1 MNIMTLGCIHHI
13 QHSKRSIYLR
23 SPAPLNID
31 PFAKINIL
39 LMYNLRHNIW
49 LFIHMNVKV
58 KFVFRKNCND
68 TIDQFGI
75 SMALNT
81 NCLSVKNYHIIYSFC
96 QLISIMNH
104 KNIQATHNDLLILLL
119 LLLLFTNHKSYP
131 PWLPKRFLQ
140 SSCCSELL
148 CSNKIFETGRLFIF
162 CYKWA
167 NPKYCTKERHPL

>member
-1 MNIMTLGCIHHI
+1 MTCTIYILASIVTTNEMNIMTLGCIHHI

-39 LMYNLRHNIW
+39 LMYNLRH
-49 LFIHMNVKV
+49 
-58 KFVFRKNCND
+58 D

-131 PWLPKRFLQ
+131 P
-140 SSCCSELL
+140 
-148 CSNKIFETGRLFIF
+148 
-162 CYKWA
+162 
-167 NPKYCTKERHPL
+167 